1 MISSRTR
8 PVPTTGMRGGLGR
21 TLLTAFLLLA
31 IVPLSLVGYVAFSQV
46 HSDRQRWTVDRLTA
60 AADFREAQLRDWARS
75 RMASLEDMAAGPGT
89 SGEASAR
96 QVTPEQLRTVL
107 ESDPVFSE
115 VFLVIGTSDEK
126 WIAVTTGEAG
136 PRPGWGVSP
145 REAQDRAPHSWLVPG
160 GSPTFQFAALVQGAA
175 SQPPVFLV
183 GLATFTPSNLSASAI
198 TSGFGRTTT
207 VHVVNR
213 QGVTPV
219 LRQSLPL
226 KGTLGANGVATYKN
240 AAGTQVIG
248 LYRWLDDLQVGL
260 VAEQDQAEAFAA
272 SDELAAGLIGAALG
286 VALLTTIIA
295 AVVTRQIT
303 RPIVLLTE
311 AALEMSSGD
320 LSVRVQPARRDE
332 IGILSNVFNTM
343 ASELSDLYTGLENK
357 VAERT
362 REVQQAK
369 EQIQYHAWQL
379 SISAEVGR
387 ITTSILDL
395 VTLLERS
402 SELIR
407 DAFQLEHVSVY
418 LLDST
423 GQMAVLFNNVG
434 RAVAMDEHRLRLDQN
449 HPVCWVITERMP
461 RAFARPGQ
469 GAHAETCYEL
479 VLPLAL
485 GNRTIGALDLTSR
498 DPNGFV
504 ESDRSV
510 LQTLAG
516 QLSVA
521 IENARTYS
529 QEHEAADE
537 MREIDRLR
545 GQFLMRMSHQLA
557 TYLNTILGFS
567 QLMLKGLDGPL
578 NETQTKDLT
587 AIRHSGHQLSQ
598 LLNDILEL
606 ANLEVGSVKLQYRLV
621 DMANLLDGLQ
631 TTLASALVNPQ
642 LRLQV
647 QVEPELPPMRV
658 DVDRL
663 RQVLTNLVI
672 TASEMSHEGVINLSV
687 ARQAEQ
693 VEFSI
698 IAPILSTSVHDRGG
712 ISVALSRRLV
722 ELHGGRLQTEQHDGS
737 TRFWFTLPTP
747 ALACGA
753 SVNPSNVCQAEAID
767 ETSDLLTPGGAAV
780 GEKHGS

>member
-1 MISSRTR
+1 MMSSRTR
-8 PVPTTGMRGGLGR
+8 SVPTTGMRGGLGR

-31 IVPLSLVGYVAFSQV
+31 IVPLGLVGYVAFSQV
-46 HSDRQRWTVDRLTA
+46 HSDRQRWTVDRLA
-60 AADFREAQLRDWARS
+60 AVADFREAQLRDWARS
-75 RMASLEDMAAGPGT
+75 RTVSLENMAARPVT
-89 SGEASAR
+89 SDETLALQLAR
-96 QVTPEQLRTVL
+96 EQLKMEL

-115 VFLVIGTSDEK
+115 VFLVNGTSDEK

-136 PRPGWGVSP
+136 PRPGWAVSP
-145 REAQDRAPHSWLVPG
+145 REAQGRTLHCWLVA
-160 GSPTFQFAALVQGAA
+160 GSLPTFQFAAPMQGAA
-175 SQPPVFLV
+175 GQPSMFLV
-183 GLATFTPSNLSASAI
+183 GLATFAPSDLSVSAI
-198 TSGFGRTTT
+198 ASGFGRTTT
-207 VHVVNR
+207 IHIVNR

-219 LRQSLPL
+219 LSQSLPL

-248 LYRWLDDLQVGL
+248 LYRWLEDLQVGL

-311 AALEMSSGD
+311 AALEMSGGD
-320 LSVRVQPARRDE
+320 LSVRVQSARRDE

-395 VTLLERS
+395 DTLLERS
-402 SELIR
+402 AELIR
-407 DAFQLEHVSVY
+407 DAFQLEHVGVY
-418 LLDST
+418 LLDSS
-423 GQMAVLFNNVG
+423 GQMVVLFNSVG
-434 RAVAMDEHRLRLDQN
+434 RAVPADEHRLRLDQN
-449 HPVCWVITERMP
+449 HPISCAIMERMP
-461 RAFARPGQ
+461 RAFTRPGQ
-469 GAHAETCYEL
+469 DAHAETRYEL

-485 GNRTIGALDLTSR
+485 RNRTIGALDLTSR

-504 ESDRSV
+504 ESDWSV

-587 AIRHSGHQLSQ
+587 AIRHSGQQLSQ

-606 ANLEVGSVKLQYRLV
+606 ANLEVGLV
-621 DMANLLDGLQ
+621 ELRYTLVNMASLLDGLQ
-631 TTLASALVNPQ
+631 MTLVSALVNPQ
-642 LRLQV
+642 LHLQV
-647 QVEPELPPMRV
+647 QVEPDLPAMMA

-672 TASEMSHEGVINLSV
+672 TASEMSHEGVITLSV
-687 ARQAEQ
+687 ARQAGQ
-693 VEFSI
+693 VEFSVV
-698 IAPILSTSVHDRGG
+698 APVVSASVDGRGG

-722 ELHGGRLQTEQHDGS
+722 ELHGGHLRTNQQEGS
-737 TRFWFTLPTP
+737 TRFWFTLP
-747 ALACGA
+747 
-753 SVNPSNVCQAEAID
+753 VNPSNVCLPGTAD
-767 ETSDLLTPGGAAV
+767 ELPGLRTLGGTTV
-780 GEKHGS
+780 TDKHGEVER